1 MAESSVSLLISASG
15 MFCWRR
21 VHGMQNSLVGF
32 GLLIILLGV
41 SPGLFSQI
49 HKSQVDSIGDWR
61 GMSSLGNDE
70 LLRQTESILN
80 RGASRFQA
88 DQSELTIRQFN
99 FGQAQEQ
106 RADFERNKRVC
117 VPVPEISTLETVK
130 RAAEQGKIRLQEA
143 RQFLELVE
151 AEKYSLERY
160 IAQIDSVQTAA
171 EIFTETLTA
180 LDPFLLRIRLR
191 VEDGSLAEAMVPD
204 SLREEILK
212 GAGEKLIVKSSNA
225 SMQTALSS
233 QPCPTFKPG
242 SRKPMI

>member
-1 MAESSVSLLISASG
+1 MTESSVSLLISASG

-41 SPGLFSQI
+41 SPGLFSQT

-106 RADFERNKRVC
+106 RADFERNKRVF
-117 VPVPEISTLETVK
+117 VPVPEISTQETVK

-160 IAQIDSVQTAA
+160 IAQIDSV
-171 EIFTETLTA
+171 
-180 LDPFLLRIRLR
+180 
-191 VEDGSLAEAMVPD
+191 
-204 SLREEILK
+204 
-212 GAGEKLIVKSSNA
+212 
-225 SMQTALSS
+225 
-233 QPCPTFKPG
+233 
-242 SRKPMI
+242 

>member
-1 MAESSVSLLISASG
+1 MTESSVSLLISASG

-41 SPGLFSQI
+41 SPGLFSQT

-106 RADFERNKRVC
+106 RADFERNKRVF
-117 VPVPEISTLETVK
+117 VPVPEISTQETVK
-130 RAAEQGKIRLQEA
+130 RAAEQGKIRLLEA

-160 IAQIDSVQTAA
+160 IAQIDSV
-171 EIFTETLTA
+171 
-180 LDPFLLRIRLR
+180 
-191 VEDGSLAEAMVPD
+191 
-204 SLREEILK
+204 
-212 GAGEKLIVKSSNA
+212 
-225 SMQTALSS
+225 
-233 QPCPTFKPG
+233 
-242 SRKPMI
+242 

>member
-1 MAESSVSLLISASG
+1 
-15 MFCWRR
+15 
-21 VHGMQNSLVGF
+21 MQNSLVGF

-41 SPGLFSQI
+41 SPGLFSQT

-106 RADFERNKRVC
+106 RADFERNKRVF
-117 VPVPEISTLETVK
+117 VPVPEISTQETVK

-160 IAQIDSVQTAA
+160 IAQIDSV
-171 EIFTETLTA
+171 
-180 LDPFLLRIRLR
+180 
-191 VEDGSLAEAMVPD
+191 
-204 SLREEILK
+204 
-212 GAGEKLIVKSSNA
+212 
-225 SMQTALSS
+225 
-233 QPCPTFKPG
+233 
-242 SRKPMI
+242 

>member
-80 RGASRFQA
+80 RGTSRFQA
-88 DQSELTIRQFN
+88 DQRELTIRQFN

-106 RADFERNKRVC
+106 RADFERNKRVF

-160 IAQIDSVQTAA
+160 IAQIDSV
-171 EIFTETLTA
+171 
-180 LDPFLLRIRLR
+180 
-191 VEDGSLAEAMVPD
+191 
-204 SLREEILK
+204 
-212 GAGEKLIVKSSNA
+212 
-225 SMQTALSS
+225 
-233 QPCPTFKPG
+233 
-242 SRKPMI
+242 

>member
-1 MAESSVSLLISASG
+1 
-15 MFCWRR
+15 
-21 VHGMQNSLVGF
+21 MQNSLVGF

-80 RGASRFQA
+80 RGTSRFQA
-88 DQSELTIRQFN
+88 DQRELTIRQFN

-106 RADFERNKRVC
+106 RADFERNKRVF

-160 IAQIDSVQTAA
+160 IAQIDSV
-171 EIFTETLTA
+171 
-180 LDPFLLRIRLR
+180 
-191 VEDGSLAEAMVPD
+191 
-204 SLREEILK
+204 
-212 GAGEKLIVKSSNA
+212 
-225 SMQTALSS
+225 
-233 QPCPTFKPG
+233 
-242 SRKPMI
+242 

>member
-41 SPGLFSQI
+41 SPGLFSQT

-117 VPVPEISTLETVK
+117 VPVPEISTQETVK

-151 AEKYSLERY
+151 AEKYSL
-160 IAQIDSVQTAA
+160 
-171 EIFTETLTA
+171 
-180 LDPFLLRIRLR
+180 
-191 VEDGSLAEAMVPD
+191 
-204 SLREEILK
+204 
-212 GAGEKLIVKSSNA
+212 
-225 SMQTALSS
+225 
-233 QPCPTFKPG
+233 
-242 SRKPMI
+242 